1 MFRVTIERIDDETGR
16 VVASSMRMGD
26 EEDGLGSICGCAING
41 INPARTDQVAAE
53 IIEALDFGD
62 EHPHDFFIGRRAHID
77 SMASSASAIVE
88 GWHSFDKKPGDLLR
102 QPGLSEVT
110 PSEKWVDF
118 IL

>member
-62 EHPHDFFIGRRAHID
+62 EHPHDCKICDG
-77 SMASSASAIVE
+77 E
-88 GWHSFDKKPGDLLR
+88 GICYPGDVVELLYFE
-102 QPGLSEVT
+102 GKLS
-110 PSEKWVDF
+110 
-118 IL
+118 